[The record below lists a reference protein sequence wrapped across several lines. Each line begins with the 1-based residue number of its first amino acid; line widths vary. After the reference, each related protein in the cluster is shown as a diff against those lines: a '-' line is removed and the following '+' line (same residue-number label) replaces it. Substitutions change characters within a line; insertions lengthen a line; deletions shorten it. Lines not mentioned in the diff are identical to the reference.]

1 MSRKRKTRAANS
13 NCFETPELK
22 HPKQE
27 SGMNDNKP
35 VSKVLVLDDDLLHAD
50 TIKRFCDEN
59 NLVGVK
65 VRKSRLLSV
74 LRANIDLGAI
84 LLHENYGGSLD
95 EAAAIANRIYA
106 VRPELPIIMR
116 RESRAAM
123 DDLPESL
130 RQILCAA
137 YVASDI
143 TPLREVIDKYIFS
156 LDYPNAL
163 VRGIS
168 EISESMLTTLFK
180 ELTITSERPSIV
192 RDRIIFGEVFSLI
205 ALESAWC
212 RGYMMIQAEEEP
224 LLALLDQRR
233 SGAGTV
239 DFRDLNDLL
248 GELTNM
254 IWGAFKN
261 RYLGEVDATRAQVQV
276 PLLVNHR
283 QKYISFGSD
292 NPQLCFVYE
301 LMDEQSGRS
310 VKLHQRFVFSL
321 SWSPEE
327 FSEVA
332 EQPGT
337 TIGAGELD
345 LF

>member
-1 MSRKRKTRAANS
+1 M
-13 NCFETPELK
+13 
-22 HPKQE
+22 
-27 SGMNDNKP
+27 
-35 VSKVLVLDDDLLHAD
+35 
-50 TIKRFCDEN
+50 
-59 NLVGVK
+59 K
-65 VRKSRLLSV
+65 VRRNRLLSV

-84 LLHENYGGSLD
+84 LLCENYGGSLD
-95 EAAAIANRIYA
+95 ESAAIANRIYA

-116 RESRAAM
+116 REAHATL

-137 YVASDI
+137 YVAADMAA
-143 TPLREVIDKYIFS
+143 LRQVIDKYIFS

-168 EISESMLTTLFK
+168 EISESMLNTLFK
-180 ELTITSERPSIV
+180 ELTITYETPSIV

-224 LLALLDQRR
+224 LLALLDEHRMGQ
-233 SGAGTV
+233 GAA

-248 GELTNM
+248 SELTNM

-261 RYLGEVDATRAQVQV
+261 RYLGDADTLSRAQVQV
-276 PLLVNHR
+276 PAAVNHR
-283 QKYISFGSD
+283 QKYISFGSE
-292 NPQLCFVYE
+292 NPQLCFVYR
-301 LMDEQSGRS
+301 LTDERSGRS

-321 SWSPEE
+321 SWSPED
-327 FSEVA
+327 FREVT
-332 EQPGT
+332 EQAGT
-337 TIGAGELD
+337 TVEAGELD

>member
-1 MSRKRKTRAANS
+1 
-13 NCFETPELK
+13 
-22 HPKQE
+22 
-27 SGMNDNKP
+27 MNFNKP
-35 VSKVLVLDDDLLHAD
+35 VSKLLVLDESPLHMD
-50 TIKRFCDEN
+50 TIKRFCDEH

-84 LLHENYGGSLD
+84 LLDENYGGSLD
-95 EAAAIANRIYA
+95 ESAAIANRVYA

-116 RESRAAM
+116 RESRATL
-123 DDLPESL
+123 DDLPDSL

-137 YVASDI
+137 FVASDMA
-143 TPLREVIDKYIFS
+143 PLREVIDRYIFS

-168 EISESMLTTLFK
+168 EISETMLATLFK
-180 ELTITSERPSIV
+180 EFTIDCETPSIV

-224 LLALLDQRR
+224 LLALLDQRGTGG
-233 SGAGTV
+233 GAA

-261 RYLGEVDATRAQVQV
+261 RYLGDADTLARAQVQV

-283 QKYISFGSD
+283 QKYISFGSE
-292 NPQLCFVYE
+292 NPQLCFVYRIT
-301 LMDEQSGRS
+301 DEASGRS
-310 VKLHQRFVFSL
+310 VDLHQRFVFSL
-321 SWSPEE
+321 SWSPEDFRE
-327 FSEVA
+327 IA

-337 TIGAGELD
+337 TVEAGELD

>member
-1 MSRKRKTRAANS
+1 
-13 NCFETPELK
+13 
-22 HPKQE
+22 
-27 SGMNDNKP
+27 MNLNKP
-35 VSKVLVLDDDLLHAD
+35 VSKVLVLDESPLHMD

-84 LLHENYGGSLD
+84 LLDENYGGSLD
-95 EAAAIANRIYA
+95 EAAAIANRVYA
-106 VRPELPIIMR
+106 VRPELPVIMR
-116 RESRAAM
+116 REARTTL

-130 RQILCAA
+130 RQIICAA
-137 YVASDI
+137 YVASDMS
-143 TPLREVIDKYIFS
+143 PLREVIDRYIFS

-168 EISESMLTTLFK
+168 ELSESKLSTLFK
-180 ELTITSERPSIV
+180 DFTITCAPPTIV

-224 LLALLDQRR
+224 LLALLDRR
-233 SGAGTV
+233 GTGQGAA

-248 GELTNM
+248 GELTNL

-261 RYLGEVDATRAQVQV
+261 RYLGDADTLARAQVQV

-283 QKYISFGSD
+283 QKYMSFGSE
-292 NPQLCFVYE
+292 NPQLCFVYTIT
-301 LMDEQSGRS
+301 DEESGRS
-310 VKLHQRFVFSL
+310 VNLHQRFVFSL

-327 FSEVA
+327 FREIT

-337 TIGAGELD
+337 TVEAGELD

>member
-1 MSRKRKTRAANS
+1 
-13 NCFETPELK
+13 
-22 HPKQE
+22 
-27 SGMNDNKP
+27 MNDNKP

-84 LLHENYGGSLD
+84 LLHEGYGGSLD

-116 RESRAAM
+116 RERRAM
-123 DDLPESL
+123 LDDLPESL
-130 RQILCAA
+130 RQILCAV

-143 TPLREVIDKYIFS
+143 TPLRDVIDRYIFS

-168 EISESMLTTLFK
+168 EISEAMLTTLFK

-205 ALESAWC
+205 ALESTWC

-233 SGAGTV
+233 SGAANTAGAAAA

-261 RYLGEVDATRAQVQV
+261 RFLGDAEATRTQVQV

-327 FSEVA
+327 FSEIA
-332 EQPGT
+332 EQPGAAV
-337 TIGAGELD
+337 GAGELD

>member
-1 MSRKRKTRAANS
+1 
-13 NCFETPELK
+13 
-22 HPKQE
+22 
-27 SGMNDNKP
+27 MNDNKP

-84 LLHENYGGSLD
+84 LLHESYGGSLD
-95 EAAAIANRIYA
+95 EAAATANRIYA

-116 RESRAAM
+116 RERRASM

-130 RQILCAA
+130 RQILCAV

-168 EISESMLTTLFK
+168 EISETMLTTLFK

-205 ALESAWC
+205 ALESTWC

-233 SGAGTV
+233 GGMATTAAAA

-261 RYLGEVDATRAQVQV
+261 RFLGDVDPTRAQVQV

-301 LMDEQSGRS
+301 LTDEQSGRS

-327 FSEVA
+327 FSEIA
-332 EQPGT
+332 EQPGASV
-337 TIGAGELD
+337 GAGELD

>member
-1 MSRKRKTRAANS
+1 
-13 NCFETPELK
+13 
-22 HPKQE
+22 
-27 SGMNDNKP
+27 MNDNKP

-95 EAAAIANRIYA
+95 EAAATANRIYA

-116 RESRAAM
+116 REARATL

-130 RQILCAA
+130 RQILCAV

-168 EISESMLTTLFK
+168 EISETMLTTLFK

-205 ALESAWC
+205 ALESTWC

-233 SGAGTV
+233 GGMATAV
-239 DFRDLNDLL
+239 AAADFRDLNDLL

-261 RYLGEVDATRAQVQV
+261 RFLGEVDPTRAQVQV

-301 LMDEQSGRS
+301 LTDEQSGRS

-327 FSEVA
+327 FSEIA
-332 EQPGT
+332 EQPGASV
-337 TIGAGELD
+337 GAGELD

>member
-1 MSRKRKTRAANS
+1 
-13 NCFETPELK
+13 
-22 HPKQE
+22 
-27 SGMNDNKP
+27 MNDTKP

-84 LLHENYGGSLD
+84 LLHESYGGSLD

-116 RESRAAM
+116 RERRATM

-130 RQILCAA
+130 RQILCAV

-143 TPLREVIDKYIFS
+143 TPLRDVIDKYIFS

-180 ELTITSERPSIV
+180 ELTIASERPSIV

-233 SGAGTV
+233 SGSSSAASA

-261 RYLGEVDATRAQVQV
+261 RFLGEVDPTRAQVQV

-301 LMDEQSGRS
+301 LTDEQSGRS

-321 SWSPEE
+321 SWSPEA
-327 FSEVA
+327 FSEIA
-332 EQPGT
+332 EQPGAT
-337 TIGAGELD
+337 VGAGELD